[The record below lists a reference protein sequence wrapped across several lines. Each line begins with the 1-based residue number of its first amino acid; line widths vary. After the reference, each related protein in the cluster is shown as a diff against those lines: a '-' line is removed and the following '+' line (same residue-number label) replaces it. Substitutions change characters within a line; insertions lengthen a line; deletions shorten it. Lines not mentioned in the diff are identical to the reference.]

1 MESCDSRSALR
12 KPLSR
17 SANRIEAE
25 CARSIGEA
33 PNEWE
38 LMMQIGEPLRTIIVE
53 TGIRASEANPETGR
67 PRGGHWSWDR
77 HREDDPRG
85 AGLRCAFQPDGSG
98 DWTQADRL
106 GRSQHALGGELLG
119 RVANRSSGMTSGC
132 KQIKQE
138 G

>member
-38 LMMQIGEPLRTIIVE
+38 LMMQIDEPVRTIIVE
-53 TGIRASEANPETGR
+53 PLQLPLNLPTP
-67 PRGGHWSWDR
+67 
-77 HREDDPRG
+77 
-85 AGLRCAFQPDGSG
+85 QPDAEPHPAPEPIPTP
-98 DWTQADRL
+98 DVEPEQVPAT
-106 GRSQHALGGELLG
+106 E
-119 RVANRSSGMTSGC
+119 
-132 KQIKQE
+132 
-138 G
+138 